1 MRIHPLRLRL
11 AVPERSAAKVR
22 VGQEVRVH
30 VDGDPRTYAG
40 RVARLSPA
48 IEESNRTLMVEAE
61 VPNRDGALR
70 PGAFASAE
78 IVTSADQP
86 AVFVPASAIVTFAG
100 IEKVLVVENDKTV
113 EKRVRT
119 GRRLEG
125 KVEIVEGLSGGEA
138 VVVEPGNLVGG
149 QDVRITR

>member
-1 MRIHPLRLRL
+1 
-11 AVPERSAAKVR
+11 
-22 VGQEVRVH
+22 
-30 VDGDPRTYAG
+30 
-40 RVARLSPA
+40 
-48 IEESNRTLMVEAE
+48 MVEAE
-61 VPNRDGALR
+61 VPNREGALR

-78 IVTSADQP
+78 ILTSADQP

-100 IEKVLVVENDKTV
+100 VEKVLVVENDQTV

-125 KVEIVEGLSGGEA
+125 KVEIAEGLTAGEN

-149 QDVRITR
+149 QDVRVTR